1 MNGASGVNG
10 IGLARIAEMIVVEG
24 KEDTVA
30 IRRAVDADTIETG
43 GSAIDDKVLR
53 RIELARERR
62 GVIIFTDPD
71 VPGEKI
77 RKIIEARVPG
87 CSHAFLAK
95 ADARGKDGIGVE
107 HARPEA
113 IRAAL
118 ARVRASTGGS
128 ASAGADEAT
137 SQPGVATAAAASE
150 TAKAGASGAVQAAAA
165 GDRDRAEAGEPA
177 IAWPDLI
184 DAGLIVHP
192 AAASRRERMGELL
205 GIGYANG
212 KQFYKRLG
220 MFRIT
225 RAEFAEALRQLTR
238 EGVGE

>member
-1 MNGASGVNG
+1 MEACGASGVNG
-10 IGLARIAEMIVVEG
+10 IGLARIAQMIVVEG

-43 GSAIDDKVLR
+43 GSAIDEKVLR

-107 HARPEA
+107 HASPEA

-118 ARVRASTGGS
+118 ARVRASAGS
-128 ASAGADEAT
+128 VSGADAEPTMAQPAGLPAT
-137 SQPGVATAAAASE
+137 D
-150 TAKAGASGAVQAAAA
+150 SG
-165 GDRDRAEAGEPA
+165 AGEPE
-177 IAWPDLI
+177 IAWTDLI

-212 KQFYKRLG
+212 KQFFKRLG

-225 RAEFAEALRQLTR
+225 RAEFADALRQLTR